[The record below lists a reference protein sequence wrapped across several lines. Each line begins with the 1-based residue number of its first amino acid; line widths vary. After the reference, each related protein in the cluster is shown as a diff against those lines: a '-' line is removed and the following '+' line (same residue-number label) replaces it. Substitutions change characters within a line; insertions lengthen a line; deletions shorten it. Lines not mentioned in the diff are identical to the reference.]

1 MSNLAV
7 TQSLKFR
14 YGVAGPATPA
24 SEPPETAR
32 DSPGCLQQ
40 IIICVAQAVYPTVPE
55 STADATVL
63 VVDDEVEVADV
74 YALRLRNRYET
85 ETAYGGGEALDR
97 LDDGGVDVVLL
108 DRRMPDIGGDE
119 VLEEIRER
127 DISTRVIMITAVDP
141 DFDIIDMPFDDYLC
155 KPVEKDDLV
164 AAIDQQLAAR
174 RYDDRLAE
182 YLEVTS
188 KLALLKGEKT
198 AQTLQDNDDVDSLE
212 RRADELQ
219 SEMDD
224 ALSDFEDIDTAFR
237 DITRGPS

>member
-1 MSNLAV
+1 VS
-7 TQSLKFR
+7 
-14 YGVAGPATPA
+14 
-24 SEPPETAR
+24 
-32 DSPGCLQQ
+32 
-40 IIICVAQAVYPTVPE
+40 E

-63 VVDDEVEVADV
+63 VVDDESEVADV
-74 YALRLRNRYET
+74 YALRLRNQYET
-85 ETAYGGGEALDR
+85 ETAYGGADALDR
-97 LDDGGVDVVLL
+97 IDDSVDVVLL

-119 VLEEIRER
+119 VLAEIRER

-155 KPVEKDDLV
+155 KPVEKEDLV

-198 AQTLQDNDDVDSLE
+198 AQTLEGNEGVESLE
-212 RRADELQ
+212 RRADTLQ

-224 ALSDFEDIDTAFR
+224 ALSDFDDIDTAFR
-237 DITRGPS
+237 DITRKPS